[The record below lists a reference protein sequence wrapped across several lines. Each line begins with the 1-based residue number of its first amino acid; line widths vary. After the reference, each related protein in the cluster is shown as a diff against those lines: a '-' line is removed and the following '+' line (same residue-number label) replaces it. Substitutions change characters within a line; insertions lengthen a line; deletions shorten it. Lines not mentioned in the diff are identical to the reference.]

1 MGFCGYGGIIV
12 RQLYTL
18 PQLMGMLTVNIGL
31 LIGNTD
37 MFDLESRVCLE
48 ISAIGASNMVWL
60 HARTSAA
67 VWTIIQS
74 RI

>member
-1 MGFCGYGGIIV
+1 
-12 RQLYTL
+12 
-18 PQLMGMLTVNIGL
+18 MGMLTVNIGL